1 MKPTKQPLACQHRG
15 RGAARAG
22 LVGLAGLAALAVS
35 APRPAAADDEDHGD
49 HSDPAFTIGSVPAW
63 FLLGGVTS
71 GGTVGTGATGGYV
84 GAELSLARMRD
95 SNYFGFYADGY
106 YDFGIDGLYATGGLE
121 AGHGFLGVDA
131 GPAVRLANGGTDAGV
146 AARASL
152 GIGLFAIYVRYA
164 YFDAMSDDHVI
175 QVGGMLKLPLGSW
188 FGGN

>member
-1 MKPTKQPLACQHRG
+1 MKPTKRPLARQHQG

-22 LVGLAGLAALAVS
+22 LVVLAGLAGFAGLAVS
-35 APRPAAADDEDHGD
+35 APRPAAADDDND
-49 HSDPAFTIGSVPAW
+49 DPPFTIGSVPAW

-71 GGTVGTGATGGYV
+71 GGTLGVGATGGYV

-95 SNYFGFYADGY
+95 GNYLGFYADGY

-121 AGHGFLGVDA
+121 AGHGFVGVDA

-152 GIGLFAIYVRYA
+152 SIGLFAVYVRYA

-175 QVGGMLKLPLGSW
+175 QVGGMLKFPLGSS
-188 FGGN
+188 FGGK

>member
-1 MKPTKQPLACQHRG
+1 MKPTKQPLARQHRG

-22 LVGLAGLAALAVS
+22 LVVVAGLAALAVS
-35 APRPAAADDEDHGD
+35 APRPAAAEGDD
-49 HSDPAFTIGSVPAW
+49 DPPFTIGSVPAW

-71 GGTVGTGATGGYV
+71 GGTVGVGATGGYV

-131 GPAVRLANGGTDAGV
+131 GPAMRLANGVTDAGV

-152 GIGLFAIYVRYA
+152 SIGLFAIYVRYA